1 MNLKIATAAL
11 VLLAV
16 GLLFAGVL
24 GFGIASGGSDGEKPR
39 VSPASSSQGM
49 AAGSALGADDA
60 PPTGGDALRS
70 KAVAAGSDVSSG
82 GVSVQLAGGKAPR
95 EQEAYINGLVRSFAS
110 LDPLAALE
118 KVRQLPDAGSR
129 EMALLALLGEWS
141 GMTSADIVRNGDAAR
156 FGIAGALGLYLMNSG
171 RISPA
176 QAASLANE
184 YLAGDQRTGVLGRAA
199 AALAATD
206 PAAAM
211 ALGEGLTGSQQTRFL
226 ARFAMG
232 WAAAEPDAAREW
244 ASQLP
249 DPGMRARVME
259 RILEA
264 QVSDDP
270 VQAARSFADAPPE
283 SPGARARAA
292 RRIAETWAG
301 KDTVA
306 AMQWASSLTD
316 PAAQAAAQQGI
327 GRAAPVGI
335 GAMLSGGSDGVPV
348 VGGLVPGSPAA
359 TSGSVKAGDRII
371 AVSRPDGSWAD
382 SRTISM
388 REVTSLIR
396 GQPNTQ
402 VSLQVQSPGEAT
414 SRVINLNR
422 QQIIHRPE

>member
-16 GLLFAGVL
+16 GLLFAGML
-24 GFGIASGGSDGEKPR
+24 GFGIAPGGSGGEKPR
-39 VSPASSSQGM
+39 EASTSASRSVAAEP
-49 AAGSALGADDA
+49 AAGADGAM
-60 PPTGGDALRS
+60 PTAGDALQGEEI
-70 KAVAAGSDVSSG
+70 AAGVSM
-82 GVSVQLAGGKAPR
+82 QLAGGKTPR
-95 EQEAYINGLVRSFAS
+95 EQEAYINGLARSFAS

-118 KVRQLPDAGSR
+118 KVRQLPDAASR
-129 EMALLALLGEWS
+129 EMAMLALLGEWS

-211 ALGEGLTGSQQTRFL
+211 ALGDGLTGQQQVRFL

-232 WAAAEPDAAREW
+232 WAGTQPEAARQW
-244 ASQLP
+244 ASQIS
-249 DPGMRARVME
+249 DPRLRSRVME

-264 QVSDDP
+264 EVSDDP
-270 VQAARSFADAPPE
+270 AQAARSFAEAPPE
-283 SPGARARAA
+283 SPEARARAA
-292 RRIAETWAG
+292 TRIAETWAG

-306 AMQWASSLTD
+306 AMQWAAGLTD
-316 PAAQAAAQQGI
+316 PASQAAARQGI
-327 GRAAPVGI
+327 DRAAPVGI
-335 GAMLSGGSDGVPV
+335 GAMLNSGSDGIPV
-348 VGGLVPGSPAA
+348 VGGLVSGSSAG
-359 TSGSVKAGDRII
+359 TSGSMKVGDRII
-371 AVSRPDGSWAD
+371 AVSKPDGSWVD
-382 SRTISM
+382 SRSIPM

-396 GQPNTQ
+396 GEPNTQ
-402 VSLQVQSPGEAT
+402 VSLQVQSPGDA
-414 SRVINLNR
+414 SLRVINLNR